1 MAAHISIS
9 KQLHYATEG
18 EMGGIDVR
26 EPSTAVFAAS
36 SIDRYSGPATNPS
49 EFVQSQVNP
58 VFPLGI
64 AKPTSPYDFQI
75 NSNQNLLAGFF
86 TRIAVS
92 EVSFRWTIP
101 TITSRNSQI
110 YIIWGPGGRTAITNV
125 VGNGGGGLSF
135 TMASTTGY
143 SGGQT
148 IQVGGLSAVSTSAG
162 VLNLNGNY
170 TITTTSGTTLV
181 CNNPTGLPAF
191 TTVAVT
197 GTVGIVYLVSVAE
210 GWYDLQNNT
219 ITGSNSQG
227 NLAFQLQSAVRT
239 ATSSS
244 TFIMVYNNDPVVST
258 LVPVATPQ
266 PYGAFTSLSGNTDTY
281 YWQRWTDPSAPNRVG
296 LFEMMSFKTVQQF
309 RSSQLNSPNASLLS
323 SPFVDITCDQ
333 LTYNQ
338 ALKDADTGTS
348 HNILC
353 RIYLVP
359 DAFTG
364 SQTTQSVAN
373 LGSSP
378 LLIHRAFPFPKQI
391 RWRGDQNFGNLR
403 FQVWD
408 SQGYLLTTADGVTG
422 TTDTSFYDSDM
433 GDWTMTMLVSEV

>member
-49 EFVQSQVNP
+49 EFTQSQVNP
-58 VFPLGI
+58 VYPLGI

-92 EVSFRWTIP
+92 EISFRWTLP
-101 TITSRNSQI
+101 TITSRNNQI

-148 IQVGGLSAVSTSAG
+148 IQVGGLNAVSTSAG

-170 TITTTSGTTLV
+170 TITTTTGTTLV
-181 CNNPTGLPAF
+181 CNNPNGVPAF
-191 TTVAVT
+191 TTLAVT
-197 GTVGIVYLVSVAE
+197 GTVGILYLVSVAE

-219 ITGSNSQG
+219 SGPRSN
-227 NLAFQLQSAVRT
+227 
-239 ATSSS
+239 
-244 TFIMVYNNDPVVST
+244 I
-258 LVPVATPQ
+258 
-266 PYGAFTSLSGNTDTY
+266 
-281 YWQRWTDPSAPNRVG
+281 
-296 LFEMMSFKTVQQF
+296 
-309 RSSQLNSPNASLLS
+309 
-323 SPFVDITCDQ
+323 
-333 LTYNQ
+333 
-338 ALKDADTGTS
+338 
-348 HNILC
+348 
-353 RIYLVP
+353 
-359 DAFTG
+359 
-364 SQTTQSVAN
+364 
-373 LGSSP
+373 
-378 LLIHRAFPFPKQI
+378 
-391 RWRGDQNFGNLR
+391 
-403 FQVWD
+403 
-408 SQGYLLTTADGVTG
+408 
-422 TTDTSFYDSDM
+422 
-433 GDWTMTMLVSEV
+433 